1 MPSSIHRF
9 TPTLTVIDPR
19 RLLMATVDYHRMK
32 VDEPTQ
38 ARTERQVHDAAG
50 RVRAQWDARLWA
62 LGGESEVPNQRKTH
76 SLSGQVL
83 SLESVDAGWR
93 VSLLGTDAQLLEN
106 WDGRSTCRQTTYDSH
121 LRAVTVHEHLLDDVP
136 ACVERFTYGI
146 PADTGNRCGRLIR
159 HDDPAG
165 TQVFVDYGVL
175 GQAVAQTQQF
185 LKDLAPPNWPALL
198 QERDVLLEVGAPYLT
213 RWRHDAVGAVI
224 RQIDAVGNEQLNR
237 YNIAGQLALSSLTP
251 EGEAKQVVV
260 ADIRYNASGQ
270 MESQTAGNR
279 VTSQATYA
287 ADNGRLLRLHAARP
301 DKVLQDLHFVQ
312 DPVGNV
318 LSVEDQ
324 AQPTQWFDSQQIDPV
339 STYRYDT
346 LNHLIQATGRES
358 VLAAIQPGLPELVVP
373 GSGDASRLR
382 NYKQSYT
389 YDAAGNLLTLKH
401 GEAPLR
407 TMKVALRSN
416 RSLYMVDEANPPD
429 LDKGFDANG
438 NMLLLDGAQTM
449 AWDARNQLQRVTQ
462 VVRNDGAND
471 DEVYIYHG
479 DGQRARKVSVQQAKA
494 VEHVAQVLYLPGL
507 EIRRDTAKGE
517 ELYVATVQA
526 GRSRMRRLHWR
537 ANGRKALPVT
547 QSRYNVDDHLGS
559 CALEL
564 DEQGEV
570 ISHEGYYPFGG
581 SAWWAAKSQAHA
593 NGKTIRYSGKERD
606 ATGLYYYG
614 LRYYA
619 PWLNR
624 WINPDPAGD
633 VDGLNLYRMVR
644 NNPLR
649 FRDGDGRLPE
659 DVDDY
664 SEDSP
669 SAGVPGYQ
677 QNPKAFRRRDLD
689 EHTAAASQ
697 KVVVSTLSHTVY
709 REHSIVSTYTDSSI
723 PRKYRFKNEYLPG
736 RWRIMEVFRAP
747 VMNGPNA
754 TDVTWHQYEQVS
766 RQNNFYGVL
775 PKVIVHWEVINIEAL
790 RATQAPEG
798 MLERFLASEGNG
810 RFTQRV
816 MNAFGLRATGI
827 ERREVHDY
835 RKGADINIIA
845 VHVEPIPQPRS
856 PSLEALTREVER
868 DLRRMSRNPVSRV
881 AHSVWRS
888 LKRTALR
895 SPSRQ
900 VLS

>member
-19 RLLMATVDYHRMK
+19 RLLVAAVAYHRMK
-32 VDEPTQ
+32 VYEPTQ

-62 LGGESEVPNQRKTH
+62 LGGESEVPNQRKTR

-93 VSLLGTDAQLLEN
+93 VSLLGTDAQVLEN
-106 WDGRSTCRQTTYDSH
+106 RDGRGTCRQTTYDSQ

-165 TQVFVDYGVL
+165 TLVFADYGVL
-175 GQAVAQTQQF
+175 GQTVAQTQQF

-198 QERDVLLEVGAPYLT
+198 PERDVLLEVGAPYLT
-213 RWRHDAVGAVI
+213 RWHHDAVGAVI
-224 RQIDAVGNEQLNR
+224 RQIDALDNEQLNR
-237 YNIAGQLALSSLTP
+237 YNVAGQLALSSLTP
-251 EGEAKQVVV
+251 DGEAKQVVV

-279 VTSQATYA
+279 VTTQATYA
-287 ADNGRLLRLHAARP
+287 ADNGRLLRLYAARP

-312 DPVGNV
+312 DPVGNL
-318 LSVEDQ
+318 LSVEDR
-324 AQPTQWFDSQQIDPV
+324 AQPTQWFDGQQIDPV

-346 LNHLIQATGRES
+346 LNQLIQATGRES
-358 VLAAIQPGLPELVVP
+358 VLAAIQPGLPELVMP

-416 RSLYMVDEANPPD
+416 RSLYMADEANPPD

-438 NMLLLDGAQTM
+438 NMLLLDEAQTM
-449 AWDARNQLQRVTQ
+449 TWDARNQLQRVTQ
-462 VVRNDGAND
+462 VVRNGGAND

-517 ELYVATVQA
+517 ELYVTTVQA
-526 GRSRMRRLHWR
+526 GHSRMRRLHWR

-624 WINPDPAGD
+624 WVNPDPGGEI
-633 VDGLNLYRMVR
+633 DGLNLYRMVR

-649 FRDGDGRLPE
+649 FRDGDGRETE

-664 SEDSP
+664 SENSS
-669 SAGVPGYQ
+669 SASIPGYQ
-677 QNPKAFRRRDLD
+677 SEQVTFRRRDVD
-689 EHTAAASQ
+689 DPTAAARREAVASR
-697 KVVVSTLSHTVY
+697 LSHTVGSDNRTVFSEY
-709 REHSIVSTYTDSSI
+709 VGPKQSD
-723 PRKYRFKNEYLPG
+723 YRFKNEYLPG
-736 RWRIMEVFRAP
+736 RWKMMSNYRAP
-747 VMNGPNA
+747 GEGPNA
-754 TDVTWHQYEQVS
+754 TDVTWHQYEGIS
-766 RQNNFYGVL
+766 KLNNFYGIL
-775 PKVIVHWEVINIEAL
+775 PKVIVRWHVVNKEAL
-790 RATQAPEG
+790 RSTEKQQEG
-798 MLERFLASEGNG
+798 MLENFLASKGNG
-810 RFTQRV
+810 RSTQRI

-827 ERREVHDY
+827 ERREVHDL
-835 RKGADINIIA
+835 RTGADIQIIA
-845 VHVEPIPQPRS
+845 VHVEPVRS
-856 PSLEALTREVER
+856 QSMEDLRSAVER
-868 DLRRMSRNPVSRV
+868 DVRRSNRNPVSRV